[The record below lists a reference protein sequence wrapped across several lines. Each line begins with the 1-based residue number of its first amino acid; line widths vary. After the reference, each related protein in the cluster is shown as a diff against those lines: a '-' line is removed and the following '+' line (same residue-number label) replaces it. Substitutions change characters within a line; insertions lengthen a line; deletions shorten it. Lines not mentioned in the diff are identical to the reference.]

1 VPNAP
6 PPEAL
11 FLSPTKQQPFQRP
24 SSPRIILQPI
34 AAERGPGTAGSA
46 ADRMYLS
53 SIKQDIQ
60 SVCRCAEALQRDL
73 DMQRRPACSLP
84 AKSSLARRP
93 LTPSAAADPG
103 VAFRSDSIEASLSKI
118 LSSADA
124 SDGARARPLLS
135 LFTPPA
141 FVSGAK
147 PALKIQ
153 ALELMMQTLDES
165 GKVALALTDKH
176 VASDSSATASALSKA
191 GACAP
196 FPHCIFVTFPRSYP
210 LCSAVSRAGPSCS
223 SRRQRRCVRSQ
234 TSSSRRRRSS
244 PSASR

>member
-1 VPNAP
+1 MASSENLLPRPPSRGRSVPNAP

-141 FVSGAK
+141 FLVHA
-147 PALKIQ
+147 PCFRFRRQ
-153 ALELMMQTLDES
+153 ARAQDPS
-165 GKVALALTDKH
+165 
-176 VASDSSATASALSKA
+176 A
-191 GACAP
+191 GADDADP
-196 FPHCIFVTFPRSYP
+196 GRLGQSRSCP
-210 LCSAVSRAGPSCS
+210 D
-223 SRRQRRCVRSQ
+223 RQARGQ
-234 TSSSRRRRSS
+234 
-244 PSASR
+244 